1 MIEET
6 HSIMKNTHLQMCEI
20 HNLIFTLNFN
30 ALGRLYKLEKI
41 GVSLLFSS
49 IFPISFQYIKYVIF
63 LSLSIMCVKWHHKKY
78 ALQPSFRFFHI
89 LRVYML
95 CWLAKC
101 TSGTHQMCSQILKGY
116 RKVPILLKT
125 PQILQQSIKTSWFRK
140 INGTFSIKSI
150 SDVFENKYFEFVK
163 CTITKNN
170 TTLEIRNHN
179 GLKMKLWNYLI

>member
-1 MIEET
+1 MPSVGFINW
-6 HSIMKNTHLQMCEI
+6 K
-20 HNLIFTLNFN
+20 
-30 ALGRLYKLEKI
+30 RLKFHCY
-41 GVSLLFSS
+41 FSS

-125 PQILQQSIKTSWFRK
+125 PQLLQQSIKTSWFRK
-140 INGTFSIKSI
+140 INGTFSIKRI

-163 CTITKNN
+163 WTITKKYEFRNKKSEWIEN
-170 TTLEIRNHN
+170 EI
-179 GLKMKLWNYLI
+179 MKLPDPIWRVSLT